1 MVLHSFYWRYPA
13 SHVKLTGD
21 FDNWEGSLDMLP
33 TEEGHFVKVVDIEA
47 NTKVKFKYI
56 VDGNW
61 TVDHGAPK
69 EGEGVHENN
78 VLHTTTTASTES
90 GTPVAAKT
98 TSDFDTLP
106 PVGGALAYASTSPLI
121 PAADESSK
129 THDESGPSVSDPA
142 APRFARDGVAQSEPA
157 ALASSTASPENS
169 AMKTSES
176 QAGSTPGLVAASAP
190 VKDSA
195 VNSESLSAT
204 SVDAPTSDASNLT
217 SSKKSSVIPVA
228 LGTSA
233 TAVGAAALGVAGVAT
248 ARKTE
253 GSSSSSAA
261 AKGLESIGAQTT
273 KSEGSSLEQTAV
285 KAATAAANN
294 AYTASGLGGVSSTA
308 ASNKDITGG
317 QNVGFTSIG
326 TAVNTATGVVGT
338 SKLVQ
343 SSGDSKPVEDTKT
356 AKLKDGAADHLL
368 AEHKNGVKTER
379 IDAHTVLAE
388 VGLGGAAIGTAVVT
402 DGTVKDASAL
412 PIPAAAAEHLDRAT
426 SKLADVAPPL
436 AKDTATDMVKN
447 AGATD
452 QSKLSSGVAAPSGT
466 TSTSTSAVP
475 AAVVPVTPSADK
487 AAVVAPVDTPRPVT
501 ADTQGSKTDASYKTA
516 SSASPQTLA
525 AAPGKTMPSSLR
537 ADKAQAPET
546 TEPKKK
552 KGGLL
557 RKMKSM
563 FKNKD

>member
-1 MVLHSFYWRYPA
+1 
-13 SHVKLTGD
+13 
-21 FDNWEGSLDMLP
+21 MLP

-129 THDESGPSVSDPA
+129 AYDESGPSPSDPA
-142 APRFARDGVAQSEPA
+142 AVRSVRDGVAQIEPA
-157 ALASSTASPENS
+157 ALTSSNVGSESTAI
-169 AMKTSES
+169 KTSES
-176 QAGSTPGLVAASAP
+176 QAASTPAPIAASTP
-190 VKDSA
+190 VKDS
-195 VNSESLSAT
+195 VVTTESLPAT
-204 SVDAPTSDASNLT
+204 SVDAPASDASNLV
-217 SSKKSSVIPVA
+217 SSKNSSVVPVA

-233 TAVGAAALGVAGVAT
+233 AAVGAAALGLAGVAT
-248 ARKTE
+248 AGKTE

-261 AKGLESIGAQTT
+261 AKNLESIGASTT
-273 KSEGSSLEQTAV
+273 KSTGSSLEQTAV

-294 AYTASGLGGVSSTA
+294 AYTASGLGGVSSTV

-326 TAVNTATGVVGT
+326 TAVNTVTGIVGT

-426 SKLADVAPPL
+426 SKIADVAPPL
-436 AKDTATDMVKN
+436 AKDTATDIVKN
-447 AGATD
+447 AGVA
-452 QSKLSSGVAAPSGT
+452 KSSTLTSASVGPSGT
-466 TSTSTSAVP
+466 TSTSAAP
-475 AAVVPVTPSADK
+475 AAEIPVAASADK
-487 AAVVAPVDTPRPVT
+487 AAVVTPVDASRPVT

-525 AAPGKTMPSSLR
+525 SVPDKKMPSSLR
-537 ADKAQAPET
+537 ADKTQAPEAA
-546 TEPKKK
+546 EPKKK